1 METGVGVSG
10 GGVGWQETMETG
22 VGVSGGGV
30 GWVVLMDPDCNETCH
45 TR

>member
-1 METGVGVSG
+1 
-10 GGVGWQETMETG
+10 METG

-30 GWVVLMDPDCNETCH
+30 GWVVLMDPDCNEACH